1 MMSDFGIKNDQVR
14 LLMGQTLD
22 EKFAGTWSTMDLQD
36 LTKFADRFAELM
48 TTEFIGLLEYE
59 IAMLEKYKT
68 TSCND
73 FDRRWH
79 EGKIVHFHRM
89 MDKTKDHFGVEE

>member
-1 MMSDFGIKNDQVR
+1 MNKVFDDLIYQSGLIADGCWDELGTYEQEAIER
-14 LLMGQTLD
+14 LM
-22 EKFAGTWSTMDLQD
+22 
-36 LTKFADRFAELM
+36 ELM

-68 TSCND
+68 AACND

-79 EGKIVHFHRM
+79 EGKIVHFNKLIE
-89 MDKTKDHFGVEE
+89 KTKDHFGVKE

>member
-1 MMSDFGIKNDQVR
+1 MNDRIKELTVKAGFPDWSNHAIEFELDQ
-14 LLMGQTLD
+14 
-22 EKFAGTWSTMDLQD
+22 
-36 LTKFADRFAELM
+36 FAELM
-48 TTEFIGLLEYE
+48 TAEFIGLLEYE

-79 EGKIVHFHRM
+79 EGKIVHFRRM
-89 MDKTKDHFGVEE
+89 IDKTKDHFGVEE

>member
-1 MMSDFGIKNDQVR
+1 MNERIRQLAEQAGAVFTDCHAAS
-14 LLMGQTLD
+14 LLDD
-22 EKFAGTWSTMDLQD
+22 EIEK
-36 LTKFADRFAELM
+36 FAELM
-48 TTEFIGLLEYE
+48 TTEFISLLEYE

-79 EGKIVHFHRM
+79 EGKIVHFRRM
-89 MDKTKDHFGVEE
+89 IDKTKDHFGVDNVGP

>member
-1 MMSDFGIKNDQVR
+1 MNDRIKQ
-14 LLMGQTLD
+14 LAEQA
-22 EKFAGTWSTMDLQD
+22 EKYADDNFRGEPTWSEAFES
-36 LTKFADRFAELM
+36 KFAELM

-79 EGKIVHFHRM
+79 EGKIVHFRRM
-89 MDKTKDHFGVEE
+89 IDKTKDHFGVE

>member
-1 MMSDFGIKNDQVR
+1 MNDRIRQLAEQVGAVQNV
-14 LLMGQTLD
+14 LAMGRHDGVLFTETEL
-22 EKFAGTWSTMDLQD
+22 EK
-36 LTKFADRFAELM
+36 FAELM
-48 TTEFIGLLEYE
+48 TKEFIGLLEYE

-73 FDRRWH
+73 SDRRWH

-89 MDKTKDHFGVEE
+89 IDKTKDHFGVKE

>member
-1 MMSDFGIKNDQVR
+1 MNDRIKELTVKAGFPEWSNHAIEFELDQ
-14 LLMGQTLD
+14 
-22 EKFAGTWSTMDLQD
+22 
-36 LTKFADRFAELM
+36 FAELM
-48 TTEFIGLLEYE
+48 TAEFIGLLEYE

-79 EGKIVHFHRM
+79 EGKIVHFNRM
-89 MDKTKDHFGVEE
+89 IDKTKDHFGVE

>member
-1 MMSDFGIKNDQVR
+1 MGPSKGSKVREVLFKTEFELDQ
-14 LLMGQTLD
+14 
-22 EKFAGTWSTMDLQD
+22 FAG
-36 LTKFADRFAELM
+36 LM
-48 TTEFIGLLEYE
+48 TAEFIGLLEYE

-79 EGKIVHFHRM
+79 EGKIVHFRRM
-89 MDKTKDHFGVEE
+89 IDKTKDHFGVEE

>member
-1 MMSDFGIKNDQVR
+1 MNERIKEIAIKAKVEHCISHVR
-14 LLMGQTLD
+14 LQ
-22 EKFAGTWSTMDLQD
+22 E
-36 LTKFADRFAELM
+36 FAELM

-73 FDRRWH
+73 YDRRWH
-79 EGKIVHFHRM
+79 EGKIVHFRRM
-89 MDKTKDHFGVEE
+89 IEKTKDHFGVEE

>member
-1 MMSDFGIKNDQVR
+1 MNDR
-14 LLMGQTLD
+14 LKELTVKAGFPEWSNHAIEFELD
-22 EKFAGTWSTMDLQD
+22 QFAG
-36 LTKFADRFAELM
+36 LM
-48 TTEFIGLLEYE
+48 TAEFIGLLEYE

-79 EGKIVHFHRM
+79 EGKIVHFRRM
-89 MDKTKDHFGVEE
+89 IDKTKDHFGVEE

>member
-1 MMSDFGIKNDQVR
+1 MNERSKKLAEQA
-14 LLMGQTLD
+14 
-22 EKFAGTWSTMDLQD
+22 EKYADDNFRGEPTWSEAFES
-36 LTKFADRFAELM
+36 KFAELM

-79 EGKIVHFHRM
+79 EGKIVHFRRM
-89 MDKTKDHFGVEE
+89 IDKTKDHFGIE

>member
-1 MMSDFGIKNDQVR
+1 MNDR
-14 LLMGQTLD
+14 LKELTVKAGFPDWSNHAIEFELD
-22 EKFAGTWSTMDLQD
+22 QFAG
-36 LTKFADRFAELM
+36 LM
-48 TTEFIGLLEYE
+48 TAEFIGLLEYE

-79 EGKIVHFHRM
+79 EGKIVHFRRM
-89 MDKTKDHFGVEE
+89 IDKTKDHFGVE

>member
-1 MMSDFGIKNDQVR
+1 MNKALDDLLYKAGLIADGCWDELGTYEQEAIER
-14 LLMGQTLD
+14 LM
-22 EKFAGTWSTMDLQD
+22 
-36 LTKFADRFAELM
+36 ELM

-68 TSCND
+68 AACND

-79 EGKIVHFHRM
+79 EGKIVHFHKLIE
-89 MDKTKDHFGVEE
+89 KTKDHFGVKE

>member
-1 MMSDFGIKNDQVR
+1 MNDRIKELTEQAKEVSHW
-14 LLMGQTLD
+14 LD
-22 EKFAGTWSTMDLQD
+22 GGYTPVYRTNLEKFAV
-36 LTKFADRFAELM
+36 LM

-79 EGKIVHFHRM
+79 EGKIVHFRRM
-89 MDKTKDHFGVEE
+89 IDKTKDHFGVE

>member
-1 MMSDFGIKNDQVR
+1 MNERIKHLATEAK
-14 LLMGQTLD
+14 LLTGWPVGHVEYQ
-22 EKFAGTWSTMDLQD
+22 
-36 LTKFADRFAELM
+36 RFAELM
-48 TTEFIGLLEYE
+48 TAEFIGLLEYE

-79 EGKIVHFHRM
+79 EGKIVHFRRM
-89 MDKTKDHFGVEE
+89 IDKTKDHFGVEE

>member
-1 MMSDFGIKNDQVR
+1 MNDRIKELAGQAEKYADDDFRG
-14 LLMGQTLD
+14 
-22 EKFAGTWSTMDLQD
+22 EPTWSEAFES
-36 LTKFADRFAELM
+36 KFAELM

-79 EGKIVHFHRM
+79 EGKIVHFRRM
-89 MDKTKDHFGVEE
+89 IDKTKDHFGVER

>member
-1 MMSDFGIKNDQVR
+1 MNERIKELTVKAGFPEWSNHAIEFELDQ
-14 LLMGQTLD
+14 
-22 EKFAGTWSTMDLQD
+22 
-36 LTKFADRFAELM
+36 FAELM
-48 TTEFIGLLEYE
+48 TAEFIGLLEYE

-79 EGKIVHFHRM
+79 EGKIVHFRRM
-89 MDKTKDHFGVEE
+89 IDKTKDHFGVE

>member
-1 MMSDFGIKNDQVR
+1 MNERIKELAEQATEIVKCGLNGTSTAESFNR
-14 LLMGQTLD
+14 K
-22 EKFAGTWSTMDLQD
+22 KFAG
-36 LTKFADRFAELM
+36 LM

-68 TSCND
+68 AACND

-79 EGKIVHFHRM
+79 EGKIVHFNKLIE
-89 MDKTKDHFGVEE
+89 KTKDHFGVEQ